1 MPANLTPQYEKAD
14 RRFKEAET
22 HEEKLLALEEMLR
35 VIPKHKGTDRMQGDL
50 KRKLSKLRQT
60 GGKKSGGRQIDIWH
74 VPRGGGGRV
83 ALLGCPNVGK
93 SALVAALTNAHVTV
107 AEFPFSTHTPAPGI
121 MHHED
126 VPIQLID
133 LPPVTPEHIE
143 PGMWGLVR
151 GCDVL
156 LLVVDLASPELLD
169 QVETVLDV
177 LASRTLKPVS
187 VTNPEKPDDPEAPQP
202 VRALLIGNK
211 TDIAAPGDLEG
222 LEEMYGDG
230 IRLLGVSA
238 ETGEGLDALRKAVFD
253 LLGVM
258 RVYCKQPGKEADVAE
273 PFVLPIGGTVADFAE
288 LVHRDFPDRLKFAR
302 LWGRDKFQG
311 IQVHGDYVLGDR
323 DVLELHVR

>member
-1 MPANLTPQYEKAD
+1 M
-14 RRFKEAET
+14 
-22 HEEKLLALEEMLR
+22 
-35 VIPKHKGTDRMQGDL
+35 
-50 KRKLSKLRQT
+50 SW
-60 GGKKSGGRQIDIWH
+60 S
-74 VPRGGGGRV
+74 
-83 ALLGCPNVGK
+83 
-93 SALVAALTNAHVTV
+93 
-107 AEFPFSTHTPAPGI
+107 APGNVSDGKASVTFLGALFGQI
-121 MHHED
+121 ED
-126 VPIQLID
+126 TLCTSYRLRFRMD
-133 LPPVTPEHIE
+133 GDYFKRE
-143 PGMWGLVR
+143 
-151 GCDVL
+151 
-156 LLVVDLASPELLD
+156 
-169 QVETVLDV
+169 VLDV